1 MAIPFLV
8 DLDINRNSLLNVK
21 IESLA
26 SAPNN
31 SPNVPENEARIIY
44 NDTSNKLMFH
54 NGSAWVT
61 LEDTGSLSGV
71 TSLSATSPIQVDT
84 STGNVTVSIL
94 AASGSNAGSMSTTHF
109 NLVENATDAN
119 TAGALVRRHSSTGA
133 FSAGTITTT
142 KVTGLAAPTDPTDA
156 ANKAYVDAAR
166 SGLDVKDS
174 VRLATTGAITL
185 ANEQTIDGVSAVAG
199 NRVLVKNQG
208 TASQN
213 GIYVVVSGGAWTRA
227 SDANEDGEITAG
239 MFVFVEEGTANADS
253 GWVLTTNNPITVGS
267 TALTFTK
274 FSTQGEILA
283 GNGLSK
289 TTNTLAVVGTAG
301 RISVSGSG
309 VDIDAGYIGQTS
321 ITTLGTIATGTWS
334 ATAIASNRGG
344 TGLTSVTQN
353 SYLKGGASVGDPLV
367 QRTYAE
373 VKQDLAL
380 NNVEN
385 TALSTWAGSANITTV
400 GNISSG
406 TWGGTAIAANHGGT
420 GQTSYTTGD
429 LLYASSTSALSKLAG
444 VATGNALISGGV
456 GAAPS
461 WGKIGLTTHVSGTLA
476 ATNGG
481 TGINSYTT
489 GNFLYAN
496 TSTTLA
502 QRTPAEVRGD
512 IGATTKYTTTVGNG
526 TDLSHVISHNL
537 GNRDVQVYVYENS
550 GDYRQ
555 VFCDVEH
562 TSTTTATLRFSIA
575 PTTSQYKVVVIG

>member
-1 MAIPFLV
+1 MAIPFLA

-21 IESLA
+21 IERLSD
-26 SAPNN
+26 APNN

-44 NDTSNKLMFH
+44 NNDINKLMFH

-61 LEDTGSLSGV
+61 IEDTGGLSGV
-71 TSLSATSPIQVDT
+71 TSLSGTAPIVVSS
-84 STGNVTVSIL
+84 STGAVTISIS
-94 AASGSNAGSMSTTHF
+94 AASGSAAGSMSALDKTK
-109 NLVENATDAN
+109 LDAATSNN
-119 TAGALVRRHSSTGA
+119 TASTLVLRDGSGNFT
-133 FSAGTITTT
+133 AGTITAA
-142 KVTGLAAPTDPTDA
+142 KITGLAAPTDPSDA

-166 SGLDVKDS
+166 SGLDAKQS
-174 VRLATTGAITL
+174 VRVATTASITL
-185 ANEQTIDGVSAVAG
+185 SGTQVVDGVSLSVG

-213 GIYVVVSGGAWTRA
+213 GIYVVASGAWSRA
-227 SDANEDGEITAG
+227 DDADTNDKVNSG
-239 MFVFVEEGTANADS
+239 MFTFVEEGTVNDNT
-253 GWVLTTNNPITVGS
+253 GWVLVTNNPITLGS
-267 TALTFTK
+267 TSLEFAK
-274 FSTQGEILA
+274 FSSQGEILA

-289 TTNTLAVVGTAG
+289 TVNTLAVVGTAG
-301 RISVSGSG
+301 RISVSGAG

-353 SYLKGGASVGDPLV
+353 SYFKGGASAGDPLV

-429 LLYASSTSALSKLAG
+429 LLYASSTSALAKLAG

-461 WGKIGLTTHVSGTLA
+461 WGKIGLTTHVSGTLP

-496 TSTTLA
+496 TATTLA
-502 QRTPAEVRGD
+502 QRTPTEVRGD